1 MKYVRANIVVFVRY
15 FSNVI
20 SSRCNSAI
28 KGTGKERL
36 FVYSGKVGIPMA
48 RYTTPDEHLAG
59 TEETRGIANP
69 LPLGLCVLAFTTAIL
84 GAYYASF
91 IIPYQT
97 TGSRMAVGAII
108 FIGGIVQ
115 MLAGMWEFRRN
126 NTIAATVFTSYGG
139 FLAALGLVFLPIINI
154 TGLLGGATHLA
165 LGLFFLCWTILS
177 LVLLLGSM
185 RTNRMFITILGV
197 LFLSYLFLTVGQ
209 LARDNRILL
218 GIGGWLGIICA
229 LVAWYAAIV
238 SMMGT
243 THLQDSLHLPAR

>member
-1 MKYVRANIVVFVRY
+1 MKYVIANIVVFVMH

-36 FVYSGKVGIPMA
+36 FVYSGKVGITMA

-59 TEETRGIANP
+59 AEETRGIANP

-154 TGLLGGATHLA
+154 TALLGGATHLA

-185 RTNRMFITILGV
+185 RTNRLFISILGL
-197 LFLSYLFLTVGQ
+197 LFVSYLFLTVGQ
-209 LARDNRILL
+209 LAVDNRVLL
-218 GIGGWLGIICA
+218 VIGGWLGIICA

-238 SMMGT
+238 SMAGT
-243 THLQDSLHLPAR
+243 TNLQEGFHLPTR

>member
-1 MKYVRANIVVFVRY
+1 VFVRY

-59 TEETRGIANP
+59 AEETRGIANP

-84 GAYYASF
+84 GAFYASF
-91 IIPYQT
+91 IIPYT
-97 TGSRMAVGAII
+97 PGSRVAVGAII

-139 FLAALGLVFLPIINI
+139 FLAALGLVFLPIINM
-154 TGLLGGATHLA
+154 TGLTGRGS
-165 LGLFFLCWTILS
+165 GLFFLCWTILS
-177 LVLLLGSM
+177 LVLLVGSM
-185 RTNRMFITILGV
+185 RTNRLFVTILGV

-209 LARDNRILL
+209 LARDNPILL
-218 GIGGWLGIICA
+218 GMGGWLGIICA

-238 SMMGT
+238 SMAGT